1 MNTSKSSLSRGS
13 DGSGVETGLS
23 VDDLLLRKPTAN
35 CARVAVE
42 PKYKALEN
50 LDCAV

>member
-23 VDDLLLRKPTAN
+23 VDDLLRKPTAN